1 MREILASQAAML
13 ERSGKPASARSQRQ
27 LAAAYLQQI
36 ERLRAILQ
44 GQGDGWQ
51 LLSIPYHQAIAD
63 PQGTAA
69 RLNRFL
75 GGGLDEAA
83 MAAAISPALHRQRSE
98 QPAEEAAAS

>member
-1 MREILASQAAML
+1 ML
-13 ERSGKPASARSQRQ
+13 ERSGKTSSPRSQRQ

-44 GQGDGWQ
+44 AQGDGWQ

-83 MAAAISPALHRQRSE
+83 MAAAISPALHRQRG
-98 QPAEEAAAS
+98 QQDRPDPAAAPAPLAAVSA